1 MIIHVALVILA
12 YLAGS
17 LASAVLVCK
26 ALGLEDPRKQG
37 SGNPGAT
44 NVLRLHGKTAALLT
58 LVGDML
64 KGLLPVLL
72 MHYLR
77 APDLFIA
84 AAGLAA
90 FGGHLYP
97 LFFGFRGGK
106 GVATLIGV
114 LLGFHWLVGAAFII
128 TWLLTALLFRYSSVA
143 ALTAALL
150 TPLYCWLILTTTSYM
165 TATGLMSLIL
175 IWRHRSNIHKLLNGT
190 ETRIR
195 LKR

>member
-1 MIIHVALVILA
+1 MVILITLVVLA

-26 ALGLEDPRKQG
+26 ALGLGDPRQQG

-44 NVLRLHGKTAALLT
+44 NVLRLYGKTAALLT
-58 LVGDML
+58 LAGDVL
-64 KGLLPVLL
+64 KGVIPVLL
-72 MHYLR
+72 MHYLH
-77 APDLFIA
+77 APDLFVA

-90 FGGHLYP
+90 FVGHLYP
-97 LFFGFRGGK
+97 LYFGLRGGK

-114 LLGFHWLVGAAFII
+114 LLGCHWLTGVAFIL
-128 TWLLTALLFRYSSVA
+128 TWLLVALVSRYSSLA

-150 TPLYCWLILTTTSYM
+150 TPLYCWFFLPAPVYIIATS
-165 TATGLMSLIL
+165 LMSALL
-175 IWRHRSNIHKLLNGT
+175 VWRHRSNIKKLLRGV
-190 ETRIR
+190 ETRIS